1 MVSGGVGQDLLQE
14 KLEILENE
22 IREANAKRNTLL
34 ASNSNSSGFF
44 NANSM
49 GLVEGVEVVLE
60 PMMGSYDFASGDP
73 YSNRNSFIPMG
84 FEMMPSY
91 GASRRASTEMLD
103 DGRRRSSMIPSIPAE
118 AGGGSRN
125 STRSRS
131 SQGSRSGVVAILS
144 PRLHSHPVNLFPKT
158 FQLWKDYH
166 TCILMKSIPVN
177 LFQKPLQL
185 WKDYH
190 TCILMKSIPV
200 NLLPKNLP
208 IVERLPHMYFEVNS
222 CQSSSRN
229 PAIVEKI
236 TTHVS

>member
-166 TCILMKSIPVN
+166 TCIL
-177 LFQKPLQL
+177 
-185 WKDYH
+185 
-190 TCILMKSIPV
+190 KSIPV
-200 NLLPKNLP
+200 NLLPETLQLWK
-208 IVERLPHMYFEVNS
+208 RLPHMYLEEGNACILTIQQMGSVRED
-222 CQSSSRN
+222 CW
-229 PAIVEKI
+229 AC
-236 TTHVS
+236 H